1 MKRPEWAKPR
11 VPTRPSQLR
20 YRGTSCAYLPS
31 GQETQWVGAAGGQ
44 AVENSPALIEGL
56 SLLSDALDDPISD
69 LQAVLSVLTDDLTAA
84 IPSYLGLTVT
94 LHVRDDSVIVST
106 LDTGD
111 AEVRASLLL
120 PLLPLGASACTG
132 SVAFYSGSG
141 GAFIELADDARWI
154 FNLAGLPVL
163 DAHLLPAGVDAVG
176 IRGLTALSDL
186 NQAVGVLVEDGHTP
200 HDAHTELRRRAHH
213 HGQTIPDAARH
224 LLSTLARSE
233 IVTDN

>member
-1 MKRPEWAKPR
+1 
-11 VPTRPSQLR
+11 
-20 YRGTSCAYLPS
+20 
-31 GQETQWVGAAGGQ
+31 
-44 AVENSPALIEGL
+44 
-56 SLLSDALDDPISD
+56 LSDALDDPISD

-94 LHVRDDSVIVST
+94 LHVQDDSVIVST

-120 PLLPLGASACTG
+120 PLLPLGASAASG

-141 GAFIELADDARWI
+141 GAFIDLADDARWI
-154 FNLAGLPVL
+154 FNLAGPPVL

-200 HDAHTELRRRAHH
+200 RDAHTELRRRAHH
-213 HGQTIPDAARH
+213 HGQTITDAARH